1 MVTVCWAASAS
12 PTPRAD
18 HLLTLI
24 FTATLTRHPT
34 LSATPTPTLTLRS
47 AVR

>member
-1 MVTVCWAASAS
+1 MVTVCWAAS
-12 PTPRAD
+12 PTLRAD

-34 LSATPTPTLTLRS
+34 LTATPTPTLTLRS